1 MFYDWAIRSGQRNDV
16 DFDDDDD
23 DDDDVDDDDDDDV
36 VTPTSDFNFDLL
48 TKLFLRVL
56 VSRMKVWSKYTD

>member
-23 DDDDVDDDDDDDV
+23 DDDDNDDDV

-56 VSRMKVWSKYTD
+56 VSRMKVWSKNTD